1 MSQTSGDGGRVRTES
16 SGAGSGATGA
26 SRHGEYDAQRAEP
39 ARRRGL
45 DIPAT
50 LAGMLAALGSLI
62 LLAGLLGAALG
73 AIGYQAGL
81 GGNREELSIG
91 ALVAGIV
98 ALFLAFLVGG
108 WTAARIAGH
117 DGPRHGL
124 LTVLWFV
131 LLAAILAGLGA
142 LLGSE
147 YNLFQSLSLPQWFS
161 SDALTIGAIVSGIV
175 ALAAMLLGGWL
186 GGKLG
191 DRDAAD
197 AVLIRKGE
205 RVTVREGGVL
215 RGRRTDA
222 R

>member
-1 MSQTSGDGGRVRTES
+1 MSQSSRDRDGGGTPVTS
-16 SGAGSGATGA
+16 SG
-26 SRHGEYDAQRAEP
+26 SRRVTSEGEYDARRAEP
-39 ARRRGL
+39 TGRHRGI

-73 AIGYQAGL
+73 AIGYQTGL
-81 GGNREELSIG
+81 EGNRDELSIG
-91 ALVAGIV
+91 GLIAGML
-98 ALFLAFLVGG
+98 ALFLAFLIGG
-108 WTAARIAGH
+108 WTAARIAQH
-117 DGPRHGL
+117 DGPKHGL

-131 LLAAILAGLGA
+131 ILAAILAGLGA

-147 YNLFQSLSLPQWFS
+147 YNVFESLSLPQWFS
-161 SDALTIGAIVSGIV
+161 SSALTIGAIISGIV

-191 DRDAAD
+191 DRHASDS
-197 AVLIRKGE
+197 VVIRKGE
-205 RVTVREGGVL
+205 RVSVRDGGVL
-215 RGRRTDA
+215 RDRGTDA

>member
-1 MSQTSGDGGRVRTES
+1 
-16 SGAGSGATGA
+16 
-26 SRHGEYDAQRAEP
+26 
-39 ARRRGL
+39 
-45 DIPAT
+45 
-50 LAGMLAALGSLI
+50 

-81 GGNREELSIG
+81 EGNRGELSIG
-91 ALVAGIV
+91 ALIAGML
-98 ALFLAFLVGG
+98 ALFLAFLIGG
-108 WTAARIAGH
+108 WTAARIARH

-147 YNLFQSLSLPQWFS
+147 YNVFQNLSLPQWFS
-161 SDALTIGAIVSGIV
+161 SSALTIGAIVSGLV
-175 ALAAMLLGGWL
+175 ALVAMLLGGWL

-191 DRDAAD
+191 DRHASDS
-197 AVLIRKGE
+197 VVIRRGE
-205 RVTVREGGVL
+205 RVTVRDGGVL
-215 RGRRTDA
+215 RGRSRSD